1 MIETIKDKNIR
12 KMYLENALKNRWSR
26 IIIACTKMLKHI
38 DPTMTY
44 QSKKN
49 EKILYRI

>member
-44 QSKKN
+44 
-49 EKILYRI
+49 